1 MRKSLFYV
9 LIFLASVVCHN
20 AEAKVKQQPVYMFG
34 FATSFVD
41 SIAYITEIQLIDSA
55 YVDTK
60 TTFLIGRSGYSMEF
74 QDYLD
79 KNENCKHPVT
89 SILFGK
95 KKEKMEKRRLSL
107 IQRYEKDFK
116 LKTVAYSF
124 HPESYIAQEKK
135 ESKAVTKT
143 SKKSSKKY

>member
-9 LIFLASVVCHN
+9 LIFLTSVVCHN

-60 TTFLIGRSGYSMEF
+60 TTFLIGRSGYSMEI

-79 KNENCKHPVT
+79 KNGNCKHPVT

-95 KKEKMEKRRLSL
+95 KTEKMEKRRL
-107 IQRYEKDFK
+107 
-116 LKTVAYSF
+116 
-124 HPESYIAQEKK
+124 
-135 ESKAVTKT
+135 
-143 SKKSSKKY
+143 

>member
-9 LIFLASVVCHN
+9 LIFLTSVVCHN

-95 KKEKMEKRRLSL
+95 
-107 IQRYEKDFK
+107 
-116 LKTVAYSF
+116 
-124 HPESYIAQEKK
+124 
-135 ESKAVTKT
+135 
-143 SKKSSKKY
+143 